1 MVDRVAALRSKISFS
16 TNGRKLHIFYYL
28 LSFIYYLYKIGDVP
42 NV

>member
-1 MVDRVAALRSKISFS
+1 MVDRVAALRSKNLVFDQREK
-16 TNGRKLHIFYYL
+16 TPHFYYL